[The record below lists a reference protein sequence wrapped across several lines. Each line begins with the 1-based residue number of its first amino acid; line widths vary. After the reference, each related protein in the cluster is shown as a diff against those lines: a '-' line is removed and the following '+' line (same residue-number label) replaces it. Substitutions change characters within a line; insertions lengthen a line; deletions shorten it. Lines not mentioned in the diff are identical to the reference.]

1 MRIASAFSK
10 TSKSESESAQ
20 GVKTGVGLQI
30 GEKESLQDLHVRPL
44 GYHARQSCASEAAL
58 QADQAR
64 SLVQDFADGDNDA
77 FWKLWVLYKNHLYHL
92 CLWQMDGIR
101 EDAED
106 ALSRVMLKAY
116 EKLPCNAQQIQNVRA
131 WLSKLTLNLCIDVHR
146 ERKRQ
151 FRRVES
157 IDDARTAAVELIRA
171 ASYSPEEWFL
181 TQEVFTDV
189 CNAIDDLPPRLREP
203 FVLRFFQEMTYDD
216 IANKLTLSA
225 ENVRKRIQQARDI
238 LKDRLRR
245 DCTARQ
251 SSAWRSVGGIAKNLT
266 VGDRSQTV
274 KHAPS
279 VRTRVPKQL
288 PAPLVPAD

>member
-1 MRIASAFSK
+1 MRMNSGFSK
-10 TSKSESESAQ
+10 QLSTESESAHE
-20 GVKTGVGLQI
+20 VKKEVGLQI
-30 GEKESLQDLHVRPL
+30 CERESPQDPHGRAP
-44 GYHARQSCASEAAL
+44 GYFPRQSCATEAVL

-64 SLVQDFADGDNDA
+64 SLLQDFAGGDGEA

-116 EKLPCNAQQIQNVRA
+116 EKLPCNAHQIQNVRA

-157 IDDARTAAVELIRA
+157 IDDARMSAVDLIRA

-181 TQEVFTDV
+181 TQEVLSDV
-189 CNAIDDLPPRLREP
+189 CNAIDDLPLRLREP
-203 FVLRFFQEMTYDD
+203 FVLRFFQEMAYGD
-216 IANKLTLSA
+216 IAEKLTLSA

-238 LKDRLRR
+238 LKGRLRR
-245 DCTARQ
+245 DSLARQ
-251 SSAWRSVGGIAKNLT
+251 TSAWRKVGGIAKGVK
-266 VGDRSQTV
+266 VGDRNQAMNS
-274 KHAPS
+274 S
-279 VRTRVPKQL
+279 VRSRAPRQL
-288 PAPLVPAD
+288 RAPLVPVD